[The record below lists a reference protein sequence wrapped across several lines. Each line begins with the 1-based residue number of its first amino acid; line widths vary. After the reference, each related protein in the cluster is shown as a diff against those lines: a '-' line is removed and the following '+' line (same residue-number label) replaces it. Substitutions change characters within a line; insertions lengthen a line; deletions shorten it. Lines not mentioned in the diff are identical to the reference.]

1 MANDPTLYELSGAGI
16 SVSFTT
22 ANIAGKPAFSY
33 HDAAQYK
40 TFTGNEIKIETTVIG
55 KLVTVFLT
63 IIADGPSTSFSL
75 LLPPVRLPASNT
87 ANITAEGITT
97 LHRGTFI
104 GPPMGQ
110 IASYTVLELQGTAS
124 FVVS

>member
-1 MANDPTLYELSGAGI
+1 
-16 SVSFTT
+16 
-22 ANIAGKPAFSY
+22 
-33 HDAAQYK
+33 
-40 TFTGNEIKIETTVIG
+40 
-55 KLVTVFLT
+55 VFLT

-87 ANITAEGITT
+87 TNITAEGITT

-104 GPPMGQ
+104 GPPTGQ
-110 IASYTVLELQGTAS
+110 IASYTVTELQGTAS